1 MIALQ
6 NIEELQKQKQ
16 EEEQVY
22 PMITHYAFILSS
34 GRIIIITLDLPCYFM
49 WGNGFRTE
57 IAIAK
62 WLKYWE
68 LVLLLFS
75 IAKISISCN

>member
-34 GRIIIITLDLPCYFM
+34 GRIIIITLDLPCNFM
-49 WGNGFRTE
+49 WGNGFRNSNSKMVE
-57 IAIAK
+57 ILGIGFAFVFNCKNIDN
-62 WLKYWE
+62 L
-68 LVLLLFS
+68 
-75 IAKISISCN
+75 